1 MVNAI
6 SVVNLTKKYGSL
18 VAVDN
23 ISFSVPKGKI
33 FAFLGPNGA
42 GKSTS
47 IKMMTTLLSPDSGS
61 IKLNGIDVLE
71 NSNEARHSFGIVFQD
86 QSLDDE
92 LTALENL
99 HYHAVL
105 YGVPKSQRASRI
117 KKALEIVDLYDRKDD
132 FVKTFS
138 GGMKR
143 RLEIGRGLV
152 HHPKILFL
160 DEPTTG
166 LDPQTRNSIWSHI
179 RDLNKEGM
187 TIFFTTHYMPEVEEV
202 ADEVAIIDHGTL
214 IAFGSIDDI
223 KKQTKTKTL
232 EDAFLSLTGRTIR
245 EETASSLDGLRQRA
259 RMMKR

>member
-1 MVNAI
+1 VKPAI
-6 SVVNLTKKYGSL
+6 SVVNLSKSYGSL

-23 ISFSVPKGKI
+23 ISFTVSKGKI

-47 IKMMTTLLSPDSGS
+47 IKMMTTLLKPDSGT
-61 IKLNGIDVLE
+61 IELNGLDVLK
-71 NSNEARHSFGIVFQD
+71 NKDLARHSFGIVFQD

-99 HYHAVL
+99 EYHAAL
-105 YGVPKSQRASRI
+105 YAVPKHLRSERI
-117 KKALEIVDLYDRKDD
+117 KSALEVVDLWDRRNS

-152 HHPKILFL
+152 HRPKILFL

-166 LDPQTRNSIWSHI
+166 LDPQTRNSIWKHI
-179 RDLNKEGM
+179 KDLNKEGM
-187 TIFFTTHYMPEVEEV
+187 TILFTTHYMPEVEEV
-202 ADEVAIIDHGTL
+202 ADEVAIIDHGKL
-214 IAFGSIDDI
+214 ITIGTIDDI
-223 KKQTKTKTL
+223 KKKTKTKTL
-232 EDAFLSLTGRTIR
+232 EDAFLSLTGKIIR
-245 EETASSLDGLRQRA
+245 EETASVIDGLRQRA
-259 RMMKR
+259 KVMRR

>member
-1 MVNAI
+1 MTNAI
-6 SVVNLTKKYGSL
+6 TVSNLSKSYGSL

-23 ISFSVPKGKI
+23 ISFTVPKGKI

-47 IKMMTTLLSPDSGS
+47 IKMMTTLLQPDSGT
-61 IKLNGIDVLE
+61 IKLHGLDVLE
-71 NSNEARHSFGIVFQD
+71 NKDEARHSFGIVFQD

-99 HYHAVL
+99 EYHAAL
-105 YGVPKSQRASRI
+105 YGVAKSLRAKRI
-117 KKALEIVDLYDRKDD
+117 KSALEIVDLWDRKGS

-152 HHPKILFL
+152 HRPKILFL

-166 LDPQTRNSIWSHI
+166 LDPQTRNSIWKHI
-179 RDLNKEGM
+179 KEMNKAGM

-202 ADEVAIIDHGTL
+202 ADEVAIIDHGKL
-214 IAFGSIDDI
+214 ITIGSIDDI
-223 KKQTKTKTL
+223 EKKTKTKSL
-232 EDAFLSLTGRTIR
+232 EDAFLSLTGKDIR
-245 EETASSLDGLRQRA
+245 DEPASAIDGLRQRV
-259 RMMKR
+259 RLMRR